1 MHPQTLLAAITVLA
15 MGVVPTLALP
25 EPVAI
30 PELLVDRAQCIGGH
44 QLVGSGCP
52 PGQKGKTSC
61 SANDRAVV
69 SIPRCFDHFGQ
80 ASLLTNFIQIICKG
94 SGPTWHIQ
102 NKCER
107 GSCSDNCVCN

>member
-1 MHPQTLLAAITVLA
+1 MHLQTLLAAITVLA

-30 PELLVDRAQCIGGH
+30 PELLVNRARCVGGH

-52 PGQKGKTSC
+52 PGQVDKTSC

-69 SIPRCFDHFGQ
+69 STSRRFDHFDRP
-80 ASLLTNFIQIICKG
+80 A
-94 SGPTWHIQ
+94 
-102 NKCER
+102 R
-107 GSCSDNCVCN
+107 